1 MIETL
6 TAPVNLA
13 LLGFVALNVLVALS
27 GAVFQPGA
35 WYKDLRKPSW
45 VPPNWLFGPVWMVLY
60 AMNAVAGWLVWQKVG
75 FEASAVVVYLLQL
88 AFNAFW
94 SAAFFGLRNMR
105 LALLDAG
112 LLWLAVAANIVV
124 FARFD
129 TGAALLLVPY
139 LCWSALAF
147 ALNYRMVQL
156 NPAAGR
162 QAEA

>member
-6 TAPVNLA
+6 TNPVNLA
-13 LLGFVALNVLVALS
+13 LLGFVAANFLVAMS
-27 GAVFQPGA
+27 GAFFKPGA

-60 AMNAVAGWLVWQKVG
+60 GMNAFAGWLVWQKVG
-75 FEASAVVVYLLQL
+75 FEALAVVVYLLQL

-105 LALLDAG
+105 LALYDAG
-112 LLWLAVAANIVV
+112 LLWLAVAANIAV
-124 FARFD
+124 FAQFD
-129 TGAALLLVPY
+129 TRAALLLVPY

-147 ALNYRMVQL
+147 TLNYRMVQL
-156 NPAAGR
+156 NPAATR